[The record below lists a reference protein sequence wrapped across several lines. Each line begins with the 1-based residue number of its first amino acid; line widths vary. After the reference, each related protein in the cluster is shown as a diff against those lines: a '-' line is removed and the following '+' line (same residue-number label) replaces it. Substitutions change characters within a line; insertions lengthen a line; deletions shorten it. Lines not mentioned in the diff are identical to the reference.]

1 MKKILQSR
9 KNLSWMLK
17 AVTLLAFA
25 GVLFAGLV
33 PVPQFAEHVAHF
45 WPDYEDFATAAV
57 IYVNVGF
64 VPFYGALVLAWQV
77 FSAIGRDESF
87 TRANARRVRVASWL
101 ALAEVAYLLGGLIWF
116 GTRQALAAVTVLAV
130 LGLTLLGLHL
140 MYGRPLAELFVSR
153 GVQTAAL
160 VIVNSIL
167 VNLLYSSPL
176 TALVNRMFFRNGT
189 RAGARRRGTL
199 G

>member
-101 ALAEVAYLLGGLIWF
+101 ALAEVAWRTDLVRHAASPGGSHSAGVP
-116 GTRQALAAVTVLAV
+116 GTDAAGPGRGGAV
-130 LGLTLLGLHL
+130 LCPVGADFAGGGNEGRSRPDHL
-140 MYGRPLAELFVSR
+140 
-153 GVQTAAL
+153 
-160 VIVNSIL
+160 
-167 VNLLYSSPL
+167 
-176 TALVNRMFFRNGT
+176 
-189 RAGARRRGTL
+189 RRRPC
-199 G
+199 

>member
-101 ALAEVAYLLGGLIWF
+101 ALA
-116 GTRQALAAVTVLAV
+116 
-130 LGLTLLGLHL
+130 
-140 MYGRPLAELFVSR
+140 
-153 GVQTAAL
+153 
-160 VIVNSIL
+160 
-167 VNLLYSSPL
+167 
-176 TALVNRMFFRNGT
+176 
-189 RAGARRRGTL
+189 
-199 G
+199 

>member
-101 ALAEVAYLLGGLIWF
+101 ALFEVAYLLGGLIWF
-116 GTRQALAAVTVLAV
+116 GTRQALAAVTVLAF
-130 LGLTLLGLHL
+130 LGLTLLGLAAAVL
-140 MYGRPLAELFVSR
+140 CYALSVLILQAAEMKEE
-153 GVQTAAL
+153 AD
-160 VIVNSIL
+160 
-167 VNLLYSSPL
+167 L
-176 TALVNRMFFRNGT
+176 TI
-189 RAGARRRGTL
+189 
-199 G
+199 

>member
-116 GTRQALAAVTVLAV
+116 GTRRALSGSDDIAGVPGADTAGPGRGCAV
-130 LGLTLLGLHL
+130 LCPVGADFAGGGNEGRSRPDHL
-140 MYGRPLAELFVSR
+140 
-153 GVQTAAL
+153 
-160 VIVNSIL
+160 
-167 VNLLYSSPL
+167 
-176 TALVNRMFFRNGT
+176 
-189 RAGARRRGTL
+189 RRRPC
-199 G
+199 